1 MRFYHFLPKK
11 DDKFERLVQKPAIPY
26 DGNMITRTKII
37 CTIGP
42 SCNTYEKILQ
52 LIDAG
57 MNVARLNFSHGVQE
71 EHKKV
76 IDLLKQARKEKK
88 TPLGIM
94 LDTKGPEIRVG
105 KVCDGQVQ
113 LQKGQR
119 LELVKQEVVG
129 DSCRIQVTPDIAIDA
144 MQVGTKVLFDD
155 GYITSHVIEKSKD
168 SVTVEIDNPG
178 VLKTNK
184 GVNVPG
190 VDIDLPAMTP
200 QDIADITFGCEQDVD
215 IIAASFIRSAEH
227 ILEIKRLLA
236 KKGKSDIIVIA
247 KIENSLGVR
256 NFDSIVQV
264 ADGIMVARG
273 DLGVELP
280 LKQIPKL
287 QKMMIRK
294 CYQTAKPVVT
304 ATQMLES
311 MIKNPRP
318 TRAEVSDVANAI
330 YDSTSAVMLSGETA
344 MGQYPIE
351 AVAMMKSI
359 VDETEKD
366 FNYRNFFFQ
375 DSQTDYNDVSTS
387 VALATVKTA
396 YSANAKGIFVFTS
409 RGFTARLVSRFRAE
423 MPIIVLTP
431 VEKVYHQLA
440 MNWGVVPV
448 DPAPASNAHDA
459 MQIVS
464 CFALKKGLASYGDL
478 VVVTA
483 GSPFGISG
491 TTNMMLV
498 ESIGDVLVR
507 GHPQEGRRV
516 YGKVALVHVP
526 EECRPEAVSQR
537 IIVISRCDDSY
548 LPVLKHALGI
558 VLQNHPDD
566 VDSEKHAVQVA
577 KMLDIPLLLRADG
590 AMTLLKEGL
599 LVTLDPQKGIVYK
612 GSISNDE
619 EMIPKLCPH
628 STDSS

>member
-1 MRFYHFLPKK
+1 
-11 DDKFERLVQKPAIPY
+11 
-26 DGNMITRTKII
+26 MITRTKII

-42 SCNTYEKILQ
+42 ACNTYEKILQ

-71 EHKKV
+71 EHKRV
-76 IDLLKQARKEKK
+76 IDLLKQARNEKK
-88 TPLGIM
+88 IPLAIM

-105 KVCDGQVQ
+105 KIKDGQVE
-113 LQKGQR
+113 LKKGQK
-119 LELVKQEVVG
+119 LELVKQEVLG
-129 DSCRIQVTPDIAIDA
+129 DSVRIQVTPDIAIDA
-144 MQVGTKVLFDD
+144 LQPGTKVLFDD
-155 GYITSHVIEKSKD
+155 GYITSHVVEKAKD
-168 SVTVEIDNPG
+168 SVLVEIDNPG
-178 VLKTNK
+178 ILKTNK

-227 ILEIKRLLA
+227 ILEIKRLLV

-294 CYQTAKPVVT
+294 CYQAAKPVVT

-351 AVAMMKSI
+351 AVEMMKSI

-366 FNYRNFFFQ
+366 FHYRNFFFQ

-387 VALATVKTA
+387 VSLAGVKTA

-423 MPIIVLTP
+423 MPIIALTP
-431 VEKVYHQLA
+431 IVKVYHQLA
-440 MNWGVVPV
+440 LNWGVIPV
-448 DPAPASNAHDA
+448 DPAPANNAQEA
-459 MQIVS
+459 LQIVS
-464 CFALKKGLASYGDL
+464 CFALKKGLVSYGDL
-478 VVVTA
+478 VVVTS
-483 GSPFGISG
+483 GSPFGITG

-507 GHPQEGRRV
+507 GHPHEGRRV

-526 EECRPEAVSQR
+526 EECRPEGVSQR

-548 LPVLKHALGI
+548 LPALKSALGI

-577 KMLDIPLLLRADG
+577 KMLDIPLLVRADG
-590 AMTLLKEGL
+590 AMTLLKDGL

-612 GSISNDE
+612 GSISDDE
-619 EMIPKLCPH
+619 EMIPKLCPNP
-628 STDSS
+628 